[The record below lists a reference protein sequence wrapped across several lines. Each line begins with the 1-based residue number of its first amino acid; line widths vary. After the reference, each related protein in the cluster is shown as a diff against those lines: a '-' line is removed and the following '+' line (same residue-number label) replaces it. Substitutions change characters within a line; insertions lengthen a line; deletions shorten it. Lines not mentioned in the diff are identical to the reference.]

1 MARHARARLAD
12 RLRQHAEGAGVAM
25 DEPLAE
31 QLGSYVDLLRR
42 WNAKLNLTR
51 LDRDDAGLARLVI
64 EPLAAIPYL
73 PAQALLVDIGSG
85 GGSPAIPVKLAA
97 PGLALRM
104 IEAKTRKAA
113 FLREAVRHLGLDRT
127 EVLAERYEALLG
139 RRDLQDAHDALVVR
153 GVHLDAEVL
162 RRLQA
167 FVAPGGTLLL
177 FRGPEPMAT
186 WTDAAPSLL
195 LEAAVPLGGASGSR
209 LIVLRRRSCGVS
221 GGESVPRGTPD
232 PASPSTPAGR
242 TASAGVSGGES
253 VSRGTPDPASPS
265 TPAGRTASA
274 GVSGGVSVPRGT
286 PDPASPSTPAGRAA
300 SAAPGA
306 DSDPDPTPS
315 PPRAIPKS
323 ATD

>member
-1 MARHARARLAD
+1 MDERLAE
-12 RLRQHAEGAGVAM
+12 RLGA
-25 DEPLAE
+25 
-31 QLGSYVDLLRR
+31 YVDLLRR

-73 PAQALLVDIGSG
+73 PAQGLLVDIGSG

-104 IEAKTRKAA
+104 IEARTRKAA

-127 EVLAERYEALLG
+127 DVFAERYEALLR
-139 RRDLQDAHDALVVR
+139 RRDLQNAHDALVVR

-177 FRGPEPMAT
+177 FRGPEPTAT

-195 LEAAVPLGGASGSR
+195 LEAAVPLGGTSGSR
-209 LIVLRRRSCGVS
+209 LIVLRRRPV
-221 GGESVPRGTPD
+221 ESPESRVFHVEHSMSLPARPPREGRPPQHPARGRD
-232 PASPSTPAGR
+232 PA
-242 TASAGVSGGES
+242 
-253 VSRGTPDPASPS
+253 
-265 TPAGRTASA
+265 
-274 GVSGGVSVPRGT
+274 PR
-286 PDPASPSTPAGRAA
+286 
-300 SAAPGA
+300 
-306 DSDPDPTPS
+306 PS
-315 PPRAIPKS
+315 PPPGDRQS
-323 ATD
+323 APD